1 MTPLWLQTSTQL
13 HIGESA
19 EISGL
24 FYSLKILAGAFVEVL
39 VVSFVLVFL
48 FLKSTFVFAHNLIVR
63 ACKPL
68 VALNHRDSKV
78 SQ

>member
-39 VVSFVLVFL
+39 VVSFVLVF
-48 FLKSTFVFAHNLIVR
+48 SVFEKHICICTQFDC
-63 ACKPL
+63 ACLQAISRFESPRL
-68 VALNHRDSKV
+68 EG
-78 SQ
+78 